1 LLDEIDHGDGSLGR
15 ETGGGAPEVAI
26 QHEVAEDAD
35 AFSGEAREQAL
46 ELSAGGFGFTGH
58 DSRRVAE
65 LFGGDPG
72 LFQQHNRNIV
82 ADGIDPAAG
91 LTFQACLIWR
101 EGDRRLAQRA
111 DENIK
116 QLF

>member
-1 LLDEIDHGDGSLGR
+1 LLDEIDDGDGGFR
-15 ETGGGAPEVAI
+15 GKAGGGAPEVAV

-46 ELSAGGFGFTGH
+46 EVSAGGFGFTGH
-58 DSRRVAE
+58 ESRGVVA

-72 LFQQHNRNIV
+72 VFQQHDRDIV
-82 ADGIDPAAG
+82 ADGIDAAAG
-91 LTFQACLIWR
+91 LTLQSCMIRR
-101 EGDRRLAQRA
+101 EGDRRFAERA
-111 DENIK
+111 DQNLK